1 MRGIWRQK
9 GFSRL
14 LGENQRIRFD
24 DAGVETT
31 CTEPEPP
38 VKADVSRFAKD
49 SGEGVYV
56 GVYGRRLRRRLRRG
70 L

>member
-1 MRGIWRQK
+1 MRAIRRQK

-31 CTEPEPP
+31 RTGPEPP

-49 SGEGVYV
+49 SGGNTLQNVFLTKRPRE
-56 GVYGRRLRRRLRRG
+56 
-70 L
+70 